1 MATALNRNAPTGEYA
16 EPSAS
21 PWWDFLELDA
31 DLPAGTQLP
40 IMLDPLLS
48 LNEAQTE
55 AVTTTEGPVLVIA
68 GPGSGKTRVITHRV
82 AYLISQGKAKPWQI
96 FAATFTNKA
105 AREMRERIANI
116 IPQDAPQVTMGTF
129 HSFCARILRRHAAAI
144 GLDQNFTIYDDDD
157 QQEVVRL
164 AMQMADISPDALRWR
179 DALTAIS
186 HAKSD
191 LKLPSWALADAQGD
205 FHRMLCART
214 YHHYQ
219 RILARHN
226 ALDFD
231 DLLVKAVYL
240 LESSPEIR
248 SIYHQRYKYLM
259 VDEFQDTNLAQYALV
274 KLLTGPHNNICV
286 VGDPDQNIYTW
297 RKAEIGNILGFSNN
311 FPGTKQINVGRNYRS
326 TGLIIKAAEG
336 LVARN
341 EERIERGL
349 FTEAGDGY
357 PVMLYRAYNSDDEAR
372 WVIAEIGRLVSTGDY
387 QPDDCAIMYRTNAQ
401 SRAFEEHCIRQGL
414 PYQLVGG
421 TRFYQRR
428 EVKDAIA
435 YLRVIYNPADEVS
448 LVRALRTPP
457 RGIGD
462 ASIREMVNRT
472 AQADTTLMATLREVQ
487 QNGRTGPLQLPRTAR
502 EGVAIFV
509 KFMDDLILTA
519 RESGVAELLDRVLK
533 ASGMINRVASEDD
546 SEERLANLQ
555 ELRNL
560 AAEYGPSH
568 DANGLAAFLERVA
581 LFSTIDSHEE
591 NTSRLTLISLHQSK
605 GLEFPVVFV
614 SGLEDGLLPISMATE
629 QRAIEEERR
638 LCYVGMTRAKERLY
652 MTLAFYSTRSRFR
665 AEARVAT
672 PSRFLREIP
681 TETLRPLPPDQ
692 ITEKMVQKDPVT
704 NRATGN
710 GEVR

>member
-1 MATALNRNAPTGEYA
+1 MATALNDNALPGEYS
-16 EPSAS
+16 EPAAS

-31 DLPAGTQLP
+31 DLPVGTQLP
-40 IMLDPLLS
+40 IMMDPLLS

-55 AVTTTEGPVLVIA
+55 AVTTTEGPVLVVA
-68 GPGSGKTRVITHRV
+68 GPGSGKTRVITHRI
-82 AYLISQGKAKPWQI
+82 AYLIGQGKAKPWQI

-116 IPQDAPQVTMGTF
+116 IPQDALQVTMGTF
-129 HSFCARILRRHAAAI
+129 HSFCARILRRHAAVI
-144 GLDQNFTIYDDDD
+144 GLEQNFTIYDDDD

-164 AMQMADISPDALRWR
+164 AMQMADIRPDELRWR

-191 LKLPSWALADAQGD
+191 LLSPSQALANAQGD
-205 FHRMLCART
+205 LHRMLCART

-219 RILARHN
+219 QILARHN

-231 DLLVKAVYL
+231 DLLVKAVHL
-240 LESSPEIR
+240 LER
-248 SIYHQRYKYLM
+248 SLETRAIYHQRYKYLM

-297 RKAEIGNILGFSNN
+297 RKAEIGNILGFSKD
-311 FPGTKQINVGRNYRS
+311 FPGTKQVNVGRNYRS
-326 TGLIIKAAEG
+326 TGLIIKAAQG

-341 EERIERGL
+341 EERIEREL
-349 FTEAGDGY
+349 FTEAGDGD
-357 PVMLYRAYNSDDEAR
+357 PVMLYRAYNPDDEAR
-372 WVIAEIGRLVSTGDY
+372 WTIAEIGRLISTGEY
-387 QPDDCAIMYRTNAQ
+387 QPGDCAIMYRTNAQ

-472 AQADTTLMATLREVQ
+472 AQANTTLMATLREAHQ
-487 QNGRTGPLQLPRTAR
+487 TGRTSPVQLPRPAR
-502 EGVAIFV
+502 EGAADFV
-509 KFMDDLILTA
+509 KFMDGLIQTA
-519 RESGVAELLDRVLK
+519 REAPVAELLDRVLK
-533 ASGMINRVASEDD
+533 ASGMLNRVASEDE

-560 AAEYGPSH
+560 AADYGPSR
-568 DANGLAAFLERVA
+568 DANGLAAFLEQVA
-581 LFSTIDSHEE
+581 LFSTIDSHEA
-591 NTSRLTLISLHQSK
+591 NTSRLTLISIHQSK
-605 GLEFPVVFV
+605 GLEFPAVFL
-614 SGLEDGLLPISMATE
+614 SGLEDGLLPISMATG
-629 QRAIEEERR
+629 QHAVEEERR
-638 LCYVGMTRAKERLY
+638 LCYVGMTRAMERLY
-652 MTLAFYSTRSRFR
+652 MTLAFYRTRSQFR
-665 AEARVAT
+665 AQVSVAT

-692 ITEKMVQKDPVT
+692 VTQEVIQKDPVAS
-704 NRATGN
+704 RAAGN
-710 GEVR
+710 ATSR